1 MLLLSLTPQ
10 LVPQVF
16 STSRE
21 QSSPRARWGES
32 PPSQQRLDSQA
43 YHQAECHP
51 CPSRSPMLGCPE
63 PHRDSLPSEH
73 VSHL

>member
-1 MLLLSLTPQ
+1 MLSLSPAGSSSLPP
-10 LVPQVF
+10 LVKN
-16 STSRE
+16 TSARGPGGE
-21 QSSPRARWGES
+21 RAH
-32 PPSQQRLDSQA
+32 PPCKGYIPMPLA